1 MVVVASLL
9 VGAAGRARADV
20 SSSSID
26 RALLALQ
33 SHTIHTIEP
42 IDPDVHLAAAVVGEE
57 RRPARPAVSSAGYAP
72 LPASKIHAV
81 KHATWK
87 RSMRPPDRSASR
99 SISAEVISRSQTE
112 HLNPVPWPAHVR

>member
-1 MVVVASLL
+1 MVAVASLL

-42 IDPDVHLAAAVVGEE
+42 IDADVHLAGGGG
-57 RRPARPAVSSAGYAP
+57 R
-72 LPASKIHAV
+72 
-81 KHATWK
+81 
-87 RSMRPPDRSASR
+87 
-99 SISAEVISRSQTE
+99 
-112 HLNPVPWPAHVR
+112 